1 MSQVPT
7 ANSIFEA
14 LLGEKIEAPKS
25 DEAAALKMEV
35 EAFFD
40 IFHDSL
46 MRYLRSFEI
55 EIQDAEDVIQ
65 EVFLALFRHLRAG
78 KPRTNVK
85 GWVFRVAHNLGLK
98 RHHKNRRLHQLTAAR
113 GQILELHFASE
124 CDPEQQLLN
133 DQRRRR
139 LLAVVRALPDRDR
152 QCLSLRAEGLRYREI
167 ARVLGVSVGTVATVL
182 ERALKRLKEAEGR

>member
-7 ANSIFEA
+7 ANSLFEA
-14 LLGEKIEAPKS
+14 LLDQQVETPQT
-25 DEAAALKMEV
+25 DEALKVEV

-40 IFHDSL
+40 DFHDSL
-46 MRYLRSFEI
+46 MRYLHSFDL

-78 KPRTNVK
+78 KPRTNLK
-85 GWVFRVAHNLGLK
+85 GWIFRVAHNLGLK
-98 RHHKNRRLHQLTAAR
+98 RHHKTRRLHQLTY
-113 GQILELHFASE
+113 GTEQNIELRLDPAQ
-124 CDPEQQLLN
+124 DPEQQLLN

-152 QCLSLRAEGLRYREI
+152 ECLSLRAEGLRYREI
-167 ARVLGVSVGTVATVL
+167 AQVLGISVGTVATVL
-182 ERALKRLKEAEGR
+182 ERSLRRLRKVETR

>member
-7 ANSIFEA
+7 ANSLFEA
-14 LLGEKIEAPKS
+14 LLDQKIGAPQI
-25 DEAAALKMEV
+25 DESLKVEV

-40 IFHDSL
+40 NFHDSL
-46 MRYLRSFEI
+46 MRYLHSFDL

-78 KPRTNVK
+78 KPRTNLK
-85 GWVFRVAHNLGLK
+85 GWIFRVAHNIGLK
-98 RHHKNRRLHQLTAAR
+98 RHRKTRRLHHTFGAEQN
-113 GQILELHFASE
+113 IELRLDPE

-152 QCLSLRAEGLRYREI
+152 ECLSLRAEGLRYREI
-167 ARVLGVSVGTVATVL
+167 AHVLGISVGTVATVL
-182 ERALKRLKEAEGR
+182 ERSLRRLREVEAR